1 MAAAQEQ
8 FEVAIT
14 RLTEPLNGQYPRP
27 WMTELADP
35 SSATV
40 FIVGKNQA
48 KGYESGRLSHKRH
61 VDALFNRSG
70 ESCRRVYDEM
80 TGHSPSPTRQNT
92 DRFRKILATEGIT
105 RVLETNVVCYSTP
118 MSSELRL
125 PEHRGGTVRG
135 TEIFRALL
143 HFVKPKVLVA
153 HGAGTRDT
161 LSTLLGALLPA
172 PPVGNGDPQPTIVRG
187 MKIFIIPSL
196 APPQWNQWHSWAE
209 PYLAKVAKAAAS
221 AL

>member
-1 MAAAQEQ
+1 
-8 FEVAIT
+8 
-14 RLTEPLNGQYPRP
+14 
-27 WMTELADP
+27 MTELADP
-35 SSATV
+35 IAANV

-48 KGYESGRLSHKRH
+48 KGYESGHLSHKRH
-61 VDALFNRSG
+61 VDALFNRGG

-80 TGHSPSPTRQNT
+80 TGNSPSPTRQNT
-92 DRFRKILATEGIT
+92 DRFRKILASEGVT
-105 RVLETNVVCYSTP
+105 QVLETNVVCYSTP
-118 MSSELRL
+118 MSSDLRL

-153 HGAGTRDT
+153 HGAGTRDS
-161 LSTLLGALLPA
+161 LAFLLGALLPA
-172 PPVGNGDPQPTIVRG
+172 PPHENDTPKPAIFQGMTIFVV
-187 MKIFIIPSL
+187 PSL
-196 APPQWNQWHSWAE
+196 APPQWNQWQRWAE